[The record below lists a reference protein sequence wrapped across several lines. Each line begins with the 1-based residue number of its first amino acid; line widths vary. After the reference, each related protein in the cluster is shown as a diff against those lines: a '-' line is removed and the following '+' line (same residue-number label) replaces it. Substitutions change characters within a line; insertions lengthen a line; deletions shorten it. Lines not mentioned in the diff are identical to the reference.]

1 MDDVLVDGGTIWSLG
16 ISMLEWSLDGCEGVL
31 LVHVARIVRVNRK
44 SCGSSF
50 DLMCSPC
57 VGGAGSRVRLLSF
70 SSCLGGLCDYLLGF
84 PRII

>member
-16 ISMLEWSLDGCEGVL
+16 IGTLEWSLDGCMGVL
-31 LVHVARIVRVNRK
+31 LVHVAKIVRANRI